1 MRLTVSPIAVDGRHS
16 ILRRRFKS
24 PKNDS
29 NCFQFFL
36 TTMSVEQSIQFYEFG
51 PFRLDPSKRLLW
63 REGEPVSLAPK
74 TFETLLALIEKR
86 GQLLEKDAL
95 MQMLWPDSF
104 VEESNL
110 TVKISQ
116 LRKALGEH
124 PQEHQYI
131 VTVPGR
137 GYRFVADI
145 QTVGGTELEMESREQ
160 VASERQTP
168 SKRWLVWP
176 VAAVLFTGLI
186 AIGAALVNSRR
197 NVAPAEPPIRSIAVL
212 PLDNLSG
219 DPAQD
224 YFADGM
230 TESLISNLAQI
241 RALKVISRTSVMR
254 YKGLRKSLPEIA
266 RELNVDAVVEG
277 AVQRSAGRVRVS
289 AQLIRASTDTHLWAH
304 EYERD
309 QTDVLKLQSEIAEA
323 IANEIRI
330 QLTAADRA
338 RLSTT
343 RTVNPQAHEAYL
355 LGRYHVSKGNKEG
368 WAHAIQYFERAIQIT
383 PDYAA
388 AYAGLSD
395 AWLQRGI
402 FELNFKE
409 TDTPARTAALK
420 AVELDDQLAE
430 AHISLANIKFNY
442 DWDWAGAER
451 EFARALE
458 LDPGSLRVHSEYG
471 YLLMAL
477 GRHDE
482 AIRNG
487 LKAIELDPLSSQ
499 TQAALGRF
507 FYRARRFT
515 EALPHLQRAVELE
528 PSSIAAH
535 FRLGEDYTQLGKYDE
550 AIAAFGTDT
559 LGTSRVYALTGRK
572 REALELVRQLKEPAI
587 SIAAVYVALGDN
599 DEAFR
604 ILAKAIEQRN
614 AHLVYLKEDPPL
626 ESLHSD
632 PRWATLLRRMNFP
645 ST

>member
-1 MRLTVSPIAVDGRHS
+1 MCLTFSPIAVDSWHS
-16 ILRRRFKS
+16 ILHARFRS

-29 NCFQFFL
+29 NYFQFFL

-51 PFRLDPSKRLLW
+51 PFRLDASKRLLW
-63 REGEPVSLAPK
+63 REGKQVSLAPK
-74 TFETLLALIEKR
+74 AFETLLALIERR
-86 GQLLEKDAL
+86 GQLLEKEAL

-104 VEESNL
+104 VEDANL

-145 QTVGGTELEMESREQ
+145 RTVGGTELENENEEVTSEGQTSSR
-160 VASERQTP
+160 
-168 SKRWLVWP
+168 RWVVWP
-176 VAAVLFTGLI
+176 IAAVFFAGVI
-186 AIGAALVNSRR
+186 VIGARLVNSRR
-197 NVAPAEPPIRSIAVL
+197 DTVFVEPTIRSIAVL
-212 PLDNLSG
+212 PLENLSG
-219 DPAQD
+219 DPAQE

-309 QTDVLKLQSEIAEA
+309 QTDVLKLQSEVAEA

-343 RTVNPQAHEAYL
+343 RSVNPQAHEAYL

-368 WAHAIQYFERAIQIT
+368 WAHAIQYFERAIEIT

-409 TDTPARTAALK
+409 TDTAARTAALK

-482 AIRNG
+482 AIREG

-515 EALPHLQRAVELE
+515 EAVPHLQRAVELE
-528 PSSIAAH
+528 PNNIAAH
-535 FRLGEDYTQLGKYDE
+535 FRLGEVYTQLGKYPE
-550 AIAAFGTDT
+550 AIAAFGKDT
-559 LGTSRVYALTGRK
+559 LGASRVYALMGHK

-587 SIAAVYVALGDN
+587 SIAAVYAALGDN

-604 ILAKAIEQRN
+604 ILEKAIEQRN

-632 PRWATLLRRMNFP
+632 PRWAMLMHRMKFP
-645 ST
+645 SA

>member
-1 MRLTVSPIAVDGRHS
+1 MRLTVPPIAVDSWHS
-16 ILRRRFKS
+16 ILHGRFKS

-29 NCFQFFL
+29 NYFQFFL

-51 PFRLDPSKRLLW
+51 PFRLDASKRLLW
-63 REGEPVSLAPK
+63 REGQQVSLAPK
-74 TFETLLALIEKR
+74 AFETLLALIERR

-104 VEESNL
+104 VEEANL

-116 LRKALGEH
+116 LRKTLGEH

-145 QTVGGTELEMESREQ
+145 RTVGGTQLENEN
-160 VASERQTP
+160 ERVTSAAQTP
-168 SKRWLVWP
+168 SRRWLVWP
-176 VAAVLFTGLI
+176 IAALFLAGI
-186 AIGAALVNSRR
+186 IVIGTRLVNSRR
-197 NVAPAEPPIRSIAVL
+197 DTALLEPTIRSIAVL
-212 PLDNLSG
+212 PLENLSG
-219 DPAQD
+219 DPAQE

-289 AQLIRASTDTHLWAH
+289 AQLIRASTDTHLWAR

-309 QTDVLKLQSEIAEA
+309 QTDVLKLQSEVAEA

-343 RTVNPQAHEAYL
+343 RSVNPQAHEAYL
-355 LGRYHVSKGNKEG
+355 LGRYHISKGNKEG
-368 WAHAIQYFERAIQIT
+368 WAHAIQYFERAIEIT

-409 TDTPARTAALK
+409 TDTAARTAALK

-430 AHISLANIKFNY
+430 AHMSLANIKFNY
-442 DWDWAGAER
+442 DWDWTGAER

-471 YLLMAL
+471 YLLMAV

-482 AIRNG
+482 AIREG

-499 TQAALGRF
+499 TQAGLGRF

-515 EALPHLQRAVELE
+515 EAVPHLQRAVELE
-528 PSSIAAH
+528 PSNIAAH
-535 FRLGEDYTQLGKYDE
+535 FRLGEVYIQLGKYPE
-550 AIAAFGTDT
+550 AIAAFGKDT
-559 LGTSRVYALTGRK
+559 LGVSRVYALMGRK

-587 SIAAVYVALGDN
+587 SIAAVYAALGDN

-604 ILAKAIEQRN
+604 ILEKAIEQRN

-632 PRWATLLRRMNFP
+632 PRWATLLHRMKFP
-645 ST
+645 GT

>member
-1 MRLTVSPIAVDGRHS
+1 
-16 ILRRRFKS
+16 
-24 PKNDS
+24 
-29 NCFQFFL
+29 
-36 TTMSVEQSIQFYEFG
+36 MSVEHSIQFYEFG
-51 PFRLDPSKRLLW
+51 PFRLDASKRLLW
-63 REGEPVSLAPK
+63 REGKQVSLAPK
-74 TFETLLALIEKR
+74 AFETLLALIERR
-86 GQLLEKDAL
+86 GQLLEKEAL

-104 VEESNL
+104 VEDANL

-145 QTVGGTELEMESREQ
+145 RMVGGTELDMENEEVS
-160 VASERQTP
+160 SEGQTP
-168 SKRWLVWP
+168 SRRWLVWP
-176 VAAVLFTGLI
+176 IAAVFFAGI
-186 AIGAALVNSRR
+186 IVIGARLVNSRR
-197 NVAPAEPPIRSIAVL
+197 DTALVEPTIRSIAVL
-212 PLDNLSG
+212 PLENLSG
-219 DPAQD
+219 DPAQE

-309 QTDVLKLQSEIAEA
+309 QTDVLKLQSEVAEA

-343 RTVNPQAHEAYL
+343 RSVNPQAHEAYL

-368 WAHAIQYFERAIQIT
+368 WAHAIQYFERAIEIT

-409 TDTPARTAALK
+409 TDTAARTAALK

-482 AIRNG
+482 AIREG

-515 EALPHLQRAVELE
+515 EAVPHLQRAVELE
-528 PSSIAAH
+528 PNNIAAH
-535 FRLGEDYTQLGKYDE
+535 FRLGEVYTQLGKYPE
-550 AIAAFGTDT
+550 AIAAFGKDT
-559 LGTSRVYALTGRK
+559 LGASRVYALTGRK

-587 SIAAVYVALGDN
+587 SIAAVYAALGDN

-604 ILAKAIEQRN
+604 ILEKAIEQRN

-632 PRWATLLRRMNFP
+632 PRWAMLLHRMKFP
-645 ST
+645 SA